1 MDVRKRKENPPWRK
15 GRKLQFFESAL
26 SSLLITN
33 IYEVPNLRGNKSEER
48 FKGSC
53 GDTFIMAVLNQYIFL
68 NETILGIVNLASKK
82 VPL

>member
-1 MDVRKRKENPPWRK
+1 MEERKKATIFWKCFIIIVDNKYLWSAQLRK
-15 GRKLQFFESAL
+15 
-26 SSLLITN
+26 
-33 IYEVPNLRGNKSEER
+33 KSEER